1 MLYSSIAFSCCSE
14 SVRIWLSASLVQC
27 CSTVAI
33 IPNVLFPPFFNMAG
47 SWQPQEDGLRQILQL
62 LKESQSP
69 DNATQR
75 AVQQVCRLVT
85 NIMWEEFMRFTLT
98 KLSC

>member
-1 MLYSSIAFSCCSE
+1 
-14 SVRIWLSASLVQC
+14 
-27 CSTVAI
+27 
-33 IPNVLFPPFFNMAG
+33 MAG

-75 AVQQVCRLVT
+75 AVQQVRMIFVYGLLILAHTPKFGTPKSHRSTLRL
-85 NIMWEEFMRFTLT
+85 F
-98 KLSC
+98 